1 LCTEDLIGGDTE
13 QNVATLKGALHTH
26 STCSDG
32 ELTPEEVV
40 EVYSRLGFDFVALT
54 DHDFLMRPGCY
65 DGLPGS
71 RNGTLI
77 FRAIELTVFSG
88 GYFHVSKITG
98 EREELHIFNHPAE
111 YDMTLDQIVDRIEKI
126 SAIVP
131 IDVVEVT
138 SKGFYTPE
146 YDVER
151 IPYPKVASDDSHTKF
166 GCGRAWME
174 LECEKGRDAIVRAI
188 KQGKG
193 IMRFK

>member
-1 LCTEDLIGGDTE
+1 LCTEDLAGRDAE
-13 QNVATLKGALHTH
+13 QNVVTLKGALHTH

-32 ELTPEEVV
+32 ELTPEQVV
-40 EVYSRLGFDFVALT
+40 EVYLRLGFDFVALT

-65 DGLPGS
+65 DRLPES

-77 FRAIELTVFSG
+77 FQAIELTVFAG
-88 GYFHVSKITG
+88 GYFHVTKIRG
-98 EREELHIFNHPAE
+98 EREELYIFNHPAE
-111 YDMTLDQIVDRIEKI
+111 YDMTLDQIVDRIETI
-126 SAIVP
+126 SGMVP
-131 IDVVEVT
+131 VDVVEVT

-146 YDVER
+146 YDVEK
-151 IPYPKVASDDSHTKF
+151 IPYPKVASDDSHTEF

-174 LECEKGRDAIVRAI
+174 VESEKDRDAIIRAL

>member
-1 LCTEDLIGGDTE
+1 LRTEDLGVRDAE
-13 QNVATLKGALHTH
+13 QNVMKLKGALHTH

-32 ELTPEEVV
+32 ELTPEQVV
-40 EVYSRLGFDFVALT
+40 DVYSDLGFDFVALT
-54 DHDFLMRPGCY
+54 DHDFLMQPGCY
-65 DGLPGS
+65 AALPEN

-77 FRAIELTVFSG
+77 FKAIELTVFAG
-88 GYFHVSKITG
+88 GYFHVTKISG
-98 EREELHIFNHPAE
+98 EQEDLYIFNHPAE
-111 YDMTLDQIVDRIEKI
+111 YDMTLDQIVGRIETI
-126 SAIVP
+126 RGMVP
-131 IDVVEVT
+131 VDVVEVT

-151 IPYPKVASDDSHTKF
+151 IPYPKVASDDSHTQF

-174 LECEKGRDAIVRAI
+174 VECARDRDAIIRAI